1 MVEDRDKQLLSGHIM
16 NQITDTSQQNSINSH
31 LRSTNKSRTL
41 EKLLAQI
48 DAWMVD
54 EEVCH
59 HFSIQA
65 EGKEIYPFGIIN
77 RPFFHLDQA
86 ERKLESLKS
95 ENPEVDYYITAG
107 AFDTSFLNFEDEN
120 VPMWERVWL
129 NHHEFRL
136 TNLRIKK
143 MSQKQLVELVPNYEE
158 MMVWQ
163 DKLNTADSC
172 HYYYAQA
179 IDATG
184 ECIPMSSQFYFDL
197 RDAISAR
204 IHFQKTTPNRQVEI
218 LSAVMSTASL
228 MALDGRTSDCFQN
241 LIDDHKERLAALNE
255 KGVNKNA

>member
-129 NHHEFRL
+129 NQHEFRL

-163 DKLNTADSC
+163 ETQNTESAC
-172 HYYYAQA
+172 HYYM
-179 IDATG
+179 ATALDESDQG
-184 ECIPMSSQFYFDL
+184 ISMSSEWFIDL
-197 RDAISAR
+197 LDAISAKQY
-204 IHFQKTTPNRQVEI
+204 FSKTCPGRKVEI
-218 LSAVMSTASL
+218 RSGVVSTEDL
-228 MALDGRTSDCFQN
+228 MALDGRTSDCYQA
-241 LIDDHKERLAALNE
+241 LIDAHKERLASLKN
-255 KGVNKNA
+255 KGE

>member
-107 AFDTSFLNFEDEN
+107 AFDTSFLNFENEN
-120 VPMWERVWL
+120 APMWERVWL
-129 NHHEFRL
+129 NQHEFRL
-136 TNLRIKK
+136 IKLNVEK
-143 MSQKQLVELVPNYEE
+143 MAEEDLVKLIPNYKD
-158 MMVWQ
+158 VLTWQ
-163 DKLNTADSC
+163 AEQNTSQGC
-172 HYYYAQA
+172 HYYFAQSFDDSENE
-179 IDATG
+179 ITT
-184 ECIPMSSQFYFDL
+184 SSPFYFNL
-197 RDAISAR
+197 KDALIAKLYFEKTMPKR
-204 IHFQKTTPNRQVEI
+204 RFKIH
-218 LSAVMSTASL
+218 SGVMSTQGL
-228 MALDGRTSDCFQN
+228 MKLDGRTSEHFQG
-241 LIDDHKERLAALNE
+241 LVDAHKECLASLKN
-255 KGVNKNA
+255 KGE

>member
-1 MVEDRDKQLLSGHIM
+1 M

-107 AFDTSFLNFEDEN
+107 AFDTSFLNFEDKN

-129 NHHEFRL
+129 NQHEFRL
-136 TNLRIKK
+136 IKLNVEK
-143 MSQKQLVELVPNYEE
+143 MAEEDLVKLIPNYKDILT
-158 MMVWQ
+158 WQ
-163 DKLNTADSC
+163 AEQNTSQSC
-172 HYYYAQA
+172 HYYFAQSFDDSENE
-179 IDATG
+179 IGT
-184 ECIPMSSQFYFDL
+184 SSQFYFDL
-197 RDAISAR
+197 KDALIAKLY
-204 IHFQKTTPNRQVEI
+204 FEKTMPKRRFKIN
-218 LSAVMSTASL
+218 SGVMSTQGL
-228 MALDGRTSDCFQN
+228 MGLDGRTSEHFQE
-241 LIDDHKERLAALNE
+241 LVDAHKERLASLKN
-255 KGVNKNA
+255 KGE

>member
-1 MVEDRDKQLLSGHIM
+1 M

-129 NHHEFRL
+129 NQHEFRL

-163 DKLNTADSC
+163 ETQNTESAC
-172 HYYYAQA
+172 HYYM
-179 IDATG
+179 ATALDESDQG
-184 ECIPMSSQFYFDL
+184 ISMSSEWFIDL
-197 RDAISAR
+197 LDAISAKQY
-204 IHFQKTTPNRQVEI
+204 FSKTCPGRKVEI
-218 LSAVMSTASL
+218 RSGVVSTEDL
-228 MALDGRTSDCFQN
+228 MALDGRTSDCYQA
-241 LIDDHKERLAALNE
+241 LIDAHKERLASLKN
-255 KGVNKNA
+255 KGE

>member
-1 MVEDRDKQLLSGHIM
+1 M

-107 AFDTSFLNFEDEN
+107 AFDTSF
-120 VPMWERVWL
+120 
-129 NHHEFRL
+129 
-136 TNLRIKK
+136 
-143 MSQKQLVELVPNYEE
+143 
-158 MMVWQ
+158 
-163 DKLNTADSC
+163 
-172 HYYYAQA
+172 
-179 IDATG
+179 
-184 ECIPMSSQFYFDL
+184 
-197 RDAISAR
+197 
-204 IHFQKTTPNRQVEI
+204 
-218 LSAVMSTASL
+218 
-228 MALDGRTSDCFQN
+228 
-241 LIDDHKERLAALNE
+241 
-255 KGVNKNA
+255 

>member
-1 MVEDRDKQLLSGHIM
+1 M

-107 AFDTSFLNFEDEN
+107 AFDTSFLNFEDKN

-129 NHHEFRL
+129 NQHEFRL

-163 DKLNTADSC
+163 ETQNTESAC
-172 HYYYAQA
+172 HYYM
-179 IDATG
+179 ATALDESDQG
-184 ECIPMSSQFYFDL
+184 ISMSSEWFIDL
-197 RDAISAR
+197 LDAISAKQY
-204 IHFQKTTPNRQVEI
+204 FSKTCPGRKVEI
-218 LSAVMSTASL
+218 RSGVVSTEDL
-228 MALDGRTSDCFQN
+228 MALDGRTSDCYQA
-241 LIDDHKERLAALNE
+241 LIDAHKERLASLKN
-255 KGVNKNA
+255 KGE

>member
-1 MVEDRDKQLLSGHIM
+1 M

-86 ERKLESLKS
+86 EIKLESLKS

-129 NHHEFRL
+129 NQHEFRL

-163 DKLNTADSC
+163 ETQNTESAC
-172 HYYYAQA
+172 HYCM
-179 IDATG
+179 ATALDESDQG
-184 ECIPMSSQFYFDL
+184 ISMSSEWFIDL
-197 RDAISAR
+197 LDAISAKQY
-204 IHFQKTTPNRQVEI
+204 FSKTCPGRKVEI
-218 LSAVMSTASL
+218 RSGVVSTEDL
-228 MALDGRTSDCFQN
+228 MALDGRTSDCYQA
-241 LIDDHKERLAALNE
+241 LIDAHKERLASLKN
-255 KGVNKNA
+255 KGE

>member
-1 MVEDRDKQLLSGHIM
+1 M

-107 AFDTSFLNFEDEN
+107 AFDTSFLNFENEN
-120 VPMWERVWL
+120 APMWERVWL
-129 NHHEFRL
+129 NQHEFRL
-136 TNLRIKK
+136 IKLNVEK
-143 MSQKQLVELVPNYEE
+143 MAEEDLVKLIPNYKD
-158 MMVWQ
+158 VLTWQ
-163 DKLNTADSC
+163 AEQNTSQGC
-172 HYYYAQA
+172 HYYFAQSFDDSENE
-179 IDATG
+179 ITT
-184 ECIPMSSQFYFDL
+184 SSPFYFNL
-197 RDAISAR
+197 KDALIAKLYFEKTMPKR
-204 IHFQKTTPNRQVEI
+204 RFKIH
-218 LSAVMSTASL
+218 SGVMSTQGL
-228 MALDGRTSDCFQN
+228 MKLDGRTSEHFQG
-241 LIDDHKERLAALNE
+241 LVDAHKECLASLKN
-255 KGVNKNA
+255 KGE

>member
-107 AFDTSFLNFEDEN
+107 AFDTSFLNFEDKN

-129 NHHEFRL
+129 NQHEFRL

-163 DKLNTADSC
+163 ETQNTESAC
-172 HYYYAQA
+172 HYYM
-179 IDATG
+179 ATALDESDQG
-184 ECIPMSSQFYFDL
+184 ISMSSEWFIDL
-197 RDAISAR
+197 LDAISAKQY
-204 IHFQKTTPNRQVEI
+204 FSKTCPGRKVEI
-218 LSAVMSTASL
+218 RSGVVSTEDL
-228 MALDGRTSDCFQN
+228 MALDGRTSDCYQA
-241 LIDDHKERLAALNE
+241 LIDAHKERLASLKN
-255 KGVNKNA
+255 KGE

>member
-1 MVEDRDKQLLSGHIM
+1 M

-120 VPMWERVWL
+120 VPMWERAWL
-129 NHHEFRL
+129 NHHVFRL
-136 TNLRIKK
+136 IKLRVEK
-143 MSQKQLVELVPNYEE
+143 MDDAGLEKLIPNYKD
-158 MMVWQ
+158 VLAWQ
-163 DKLNTADSC
+163 AEQNTSQSC
-172 HYYYAQA
+172 HYYF
-179 IDATG
+179 ATSFDDS
-184 ECIPMSSQFYFDL
+184 ENEITTSSAFYFNL
-197 RDAISAR
+197 KDALIAKLYFEKTMPKR
-204 IHFQKTTPNRQVEI
+204 RFKIHSGLMTTKG
-218 LSAVMSTASL
+218 L
-228 MALDGRTSDCFQN
+228 MDLDGSTSEKFQA
-241 LIDDHKERLAALNE
+241 LVDAHKERLAALNE

>member
-59 HFSIQA
+59 HFLIQA

-129 NHHEFRL
+129 NQHEFRL

-163 DKLNTADSC
+163 ETQNTESAC
-172 HYYYAQA
+172 HYYM
-179 IDATG
+179 ATALDESDQG
-184 ECIPMSSQFYFDL
+184 ISMSSEWFIDL
-197 RDAISAR
+197 LDAISAKQY
-204 IHFQKTTPNRQVEI
+204 FSKTCPGRKVEI
-218 LSAVMSTASL
+218 RSGVVSTEDL
-228 MALDGRTSDCFQN
+228 MALDGRTSDCYQA
-241 LIDDHKERLAALNE
+241 LIDAHKERLASLKN
-255 KGVNKNA
+255 KGE